1 MAHDAAGL
9 LQALGIPS
17 AHVVGASMGGMIAQS
32 LAIQHPKLV
41 LTLTSIM
48 STTGNPNLPQ
58 PQPDVLRLLM
68 QTPPTERQA
77 AIEHGLRVW
86 RALHGPAFEFDEVRI
101 REIVELSYDRDPDPL
116 GTARQLL
123 AIVTAASRK
132 DALGSLAIPT
142 LVIHGDA
149 DPLVPIA
156 AGYDTA
162 EAIPGARM
170 LVIEGMGHELP
181 EGAWPQ
187 VVDAVAELARPCAP

>member
-1 MAHDAAGL
+1 
-9 LQALGIPS
+9 
-17 AHVVGASMGGMIAQS
+17 
-32 LAIQHPKLV
+32 
-41 LTLTSIM
+41 M
-48 STTGNPNLPQ
+48 STTGNPDLPQ

-162 EAIPGARM
+162 EAVPGARM
-170 LVIEGMGHELP
+170 SSSRAWVELRHLGLWWRRRRT
-181 EGAWPQ
+181 GAPLCSIAGSGGPSTTPTMEANFHTPSTCQ
-187 VVDAVAELARPCAP
+187 RSRHRITSA